1 MSHFLKNHFPINILI
16 LNYDAANLP
25 IIQDDNYKPNFII
38 CDVPCNGDGTLRKN
52 KSLRR
57 RWRID
62 YGLENHYIQYK
73 N

>member
-16 LNYDAANLP
+16 LNYDAANIP
-25 IIQDDNYKPNFII
+25 IIQDDNYKHNFII
-38 CDVPCNGDGTLRKN
+38 CNVPCTGDGTLRKN